1 MLISSNTLPVDTQ
14 FTHLLVSG
22 GRATAVRSKIKSR
35 SGSHQRHRSFTSAFG
50 GYFAGNLLASF
61 KNKQDA
67 VVLTTF
73 KKDVEHERVRL
84 KIRIPCS
91 ELSFQR
97 LPYDM
102 NCKAR
107 GSQQGNATFYQ
118 AGQPWDGFYL
128 VGERQV
134 VQLMSMSILGSL
146 RVCCRQHE
154 CIYAVAQMHGIARTL
169 RGCLET
175 ATL

>member
-35 SGSHQRHRSFTSAFG
+35 SGSHQRHRNFTSAFG

-73 KKDVEHERVRL
+73 KKDVDHERVRL
-84 KIRIPCS
+84 ETTIPGS
-91 ELSFQR
+91 ESSR
-97 LPYDM
+97 KVLPNDI
-102 NCKAR
+102 NRKAR
-107 GSQQGNATFYQ
+107 GHVLNRVLLASMRLASHGTAVTLY
-118 AGQPWDGFYL
+118 ASVRHYSKCL
-128 VGERQV
+128 
-134 VQLMSMSILGSL
+134 MSILSS
-146 RVCCRQHE
+146 
-154 CIYAVAQMHGIARTL
+154 
-169 RGCLET
+169 
-175 ATL
+175 